1 MSKKIQPV
9 KLEDLA
15 LRLNVSKVTISK
27 ALRGHPDISVETKK
41 KVKELAEELGY
52 VPNFLAKNLSSRR
65 SNIIGLVVPKIAHYF
80 FGSIIE
86 SIYDAA
92 FDKNYEIVL
101 TVSQEKADRE
111 RKHISS
117 LLSMKVDGL
126 IVSVTQET
134 LDVSIFELVKKL
146 NVPLVFIDRVPPK
159 LDLAPSVTVDDYG
172 GAYSAVEYFAKQG
185 FTRIAH
191 IGGYSHINIGKS
203 RLDGYIAAMNDY
215 NLPIQDNWAIEGG
228 FAEED
233 GYAGFKKMNSAGVKP
248 QAILA
253 VTYPVALGIYEA
265 ARELGVNIPGD
276 IQITCFGNNEYKNRL
291 PSLFNFVH
299 QPAKELGEEAV
310 KLILNLINSPEEFS
324 NSHIELKTKLITGDN
339 DSKSVA

>member
-9 KLEDLA
+9 RLEDLA

-41 KVKELAEELGY
+41 KVKALAEELGY
-52 VPNFLAKNLSSRR
+52 VPNFLAKNLSSRK
-65 SNIIGLVVPKIAHYF
+65 SNIIGLVVPKIAHFF

-92 FDKNYEIVL
+92 LEKNYEIVL
-101 TVSQEKADRE
+101 TVSQEKAERE
-111 RKHISS
+111 RRHISS

-134 LDVSIFELVKKL
+134 MDVSIFNLVKKL
-146 NVPLVFIDRVPPK
+146 NVPLVFIDRVPQ
-159 LDLAPSVTVDDYG
+159 LNLAPSVTVDDFG
-172 GAYSAVEYFAKQG
+172 GAYSAVEHFASLG
-185 FTRIAH
+185 LNRIAH
-191 IGGYSHINIGKS
+191 IGGYAHVNIGKS
-203 RLDGYIAAMNDY
+203 RSDGFKQAMND
-215 NLPIQDNWAIEGG
+215 LRIPLQESWMMEGG
-228 FAEED
+228 FAEQD
-233 GYAGFKKMNSAGVKP
+233 GYDAFKKMHSEGALP

-253 VTYPVALGIYEA
+253 VTYPVALGIYQA

-291 PSLFNFVH
+291 PSVFNFVH

-310 KLILNLINSPEEFS
+310 KLILNLIDNPEEYS
-324 NSHIELKTKLITGDN
+324 NTNVELKTKLITDGK